1 MSEVTATQP
10 QKEDALHDAPV
21 LNHELESWPSVFWRN
36 LTDLIQGRE
45 PAPIETTSQPIPVPE
60 EKWVATELGPR
71 HFLESYGGHI
81 ALVVVIYI
89 ASTAAWFNQPVKLD
103 SPYTNT
109 SVDHYALSEYLP
121 PINTGPRGEAKP
133 RKGQPKLAKQEIL
146 SVPPNPDNN
155 RQTIVTPPNLKLN
168 HDVALPNIVAWTNIP
183 GQPIAASQRQLSQL
197 KMPQFTPQVVEPT
210 ADVSKLQSRNKALAM
225 DQRVVEPTADV
236 SKLQSRNKV
245 TALDPQKVVEPTAD
259 ISQVKPKLTMPV
271 MAQPSVV
278 EPPLSADQLKLKRG
292 AMNVAQLE
300 TAVAAPKLAVEPQTA
315 GGVGASA
322 ASGEATAKTATTSG
336 GSAAAPAQ
344 PSLQGLQTSK
354 GQGQIIAL
362 SLNPADVR
370 GPLDLPAG
378 NRSGEFHA
386 SPGGKADAPGSPSV
400 SGSPGATGGGAG
412 GGKGS
417 GSGNGGTGTAPPGI
431 SVGAAPP
438 GAPVAAVT
446 GTPGKSPSDA
456 QKEEN
461 KRLIAAAMR
470 PNIPSASR
478 PPVASPPPT
487 MSDTDADAIDRRVF
501 GTKKYYSLVL
511 NMPNL
516 TSASGSWIV
525 RFAELN
531 QSDNKIAIVAPVA
544 VSKVDPAYPADAMR
558 DNVEGTVTLYAVIHT
573 NGSVSDIKVLN
584 SVDPRL
590 DAAAVKALSRWQFR
604 PGMKAGDPVDL
615 EAVVMIPFRKNHPNR

>member
-10 QKEDALHDAPV
+10 QRDDALHDAPV
-21 LNHELESWPSVFWRN
+21 LHYELEPWWRVFWRN
-36 LTDLIQGRE
+36 LTDFILRRE
-45 PAPIETTSQPIPVPE
+45 PAPVETTSQPIPVPE
-60 EKWVATELGPR
+60 EKWVDTELGPR

-89 ASTAAWFNQPVKLD
+89 LSTAAWFNRPVKLE
-103 SPYTNT
+103 SPYANT
-109 SVDHYALSEYLP
+109 TVDHYALSDYLP

-155 RQTIVTPPNLKLN
+155 RQTIVTPPNIKLN
-168 HDVALPNIVAWTNIP
+168 RDVPLPNIVAWTNIP
-183 GQPIAASQRQLSQL
+183 GQPIAASQKQLSQL
-197 KMPQFTPQVVEPT
+197 KMPQFTPQVVEPA
-210 ADVSKLQSRNKALAM
+210 ADVSKLKSRNKMTAL
-225 DQRVVEPTADV
+225 DQQTVVQPTADV
-236 SKLQSRNKV
+236 SN
-245 TALDPQKVVEPTAD
+245 
-259 ISQVKPKLTMPV
+259 VKAKLTMPV
-271 MAQPSVV
+271 LARPSVV
-278 EPPLSADQLKLKRG
+278 EPPLSPEQLKLKRG
-292 AMNVAQLE
+292 EMNMAQL
-300 TAVAAPKLAVEPQTA
+300 TPQVAAPKLPLEPQRA
-315 GGVGASA
+315 GAT
-322 ASGEATAKTATTSG
+322 GEA
-336 GSAAAPAQ
+336 AAANGGGKSVPAQ
-344 PSLQGLQTSK
+344 PSLQGLQNSK

-362 SLNPADVR
+362 GLNPTDVR
-370 GPLDLPAG
+370 GPVELPSG

-386 SPGGKADAPGSPSV
+386 SPGGKPDAPGTPSV
-400 SGSPGATGGGAG
+400 AGNPGATGGGAG
-412 GGKGS
+412 GGKGN
-417 GSGNGGTGTAPPGI
+417 GSGNGGNGTAPPGI
-431 SVGAAPP
+431 TVGAAPP

-487 MSDTDADAIDRRVF
+487 MSDTDADAIEKRVF

-531 QSDNKIAIVAPVA
+531 QSDNKIAIAAPVA
-544 VSKVDPAYPADAMR
+544 LSKVDPAYPADAMR
-558 DNVEGTVTLYAVIHT
+558 DNVEGTVTLYAVIHA
-573 NGSVSDIKVLN
+573 NGSVSNIKVLN

-590 DAAAVKALSRWQFR
+590 DEAAVKALSRWRFR
-604 PGMKAGDPVDL
+604 PGTQAGDPVEL
-615 EAVVMIPFRKNHPNR
+615 EAVVMIPFRKSHPNR